1 MRLTERQAQL
11 LLHILQ
17 DTLKMN
23 LVGFFSL
30 SVNSRTALLN
40 EILNQQDGTKLI
52 SLSEPLEP
60 IDQPLDD
67 QSDE

>member
-1 MRLTERQAQL
+1 MKLTERQAQL

-40 EILNQQDGTKLI
+40 EILNQQDSTKLI

-60 IDQPLDD
+60 IDPPPVD
-67 QSDE
+67 QTDQ

>member
-1 MRLTERQAQL
+1 MKLTERQAQL

-40 EILNQQDGTKLI
+40 EIINQQDGTRLI

-60 IDQPLDD
+60 IDQPPVD

>member
-1 MRLTERQAQL
+1 MKLTERQAQL

-40 EILNQQDGTKLI
+40 EILNQQDSTKLI

-60 IDQPLDD
+60 DDRPPVDRTDQ
-67 QSDE
+67 

>member
-1 MRLTERQAQL
+1 MKLTERQAQL

-40 EILNQQDGTKLI
+40 EIINQQDGTRLI
-52 SLSEPLEP
+52 DLSELPEQDDRP
-60 IDQPLDD
+60 PVDQTD
-67 QSDE
+67 Q

>member
-1 MRLTERQAQL
+1 MKLTERQAQL

-60 IDQPLDD
+60 IDEQLEDRSD
-67 QSDE
+67 Q

>member
-1 MRLTERQAQL
+1 MKLTERQAQL

-30 SVNSRTALLN
+30 SVNSRNDLLN
-40 EILNQQDGTKLI
+40 EILNQQDGTRLI
-52 SLSEPLEP
+52 DLSVPPEPDESP
-60 IDQPLDD
+60 PVDSSDQ
-67 QSDE
+67 

>member
-1 MRLTERQAQL
+1 MKLTERQAQL
-11 LLHILQ
+11 LVHILQ

-40 EILNQQDGTKLI
+40 EIINQQDGNVLI
-52 SLSEPLEP
+52 DLSERPELNGP
-60 IDQPLDD
+60 PLDY

>member
-1 MRLTERQAQL
+1 MKLTERQAQL

-30 SVNSRTALLN
+30 SVNSRNDLLN
-40 EILNQQDGTKLI
+40 EILNQQDGTRLI
-52 SLSEPLEP
+52 DLSVPPEPDESP
-60 IDQPLDD
+60 PVDRSDQ
-67 QSDE
+67 

>member
-1 MRLTERQAQL
+1 MKLTERQAQL

-30 SVNSRTALLN
+30 SMNNRNDLLN
-40 EILNQQDGTKLI
+40 EILNQQDGTRLI
-52 SLSEPLEP
+52 DLSEPLEP
-60 IDQPLDD
+60 NGPPLDY

>member
-1 MRLTERQAQL
+1 MKLTERQAQL

-30 SVNSRTALLN
+30 SVNSRNDLLN
-40 EILNQQDGTKLI
+40 EILNQQDGTRLI
-52 SLSEPLEP
+52 DLSERPEP
-60 IDQPLDD
+60 NDSPPAD